1 MDLAILK
8 GVAAYLGAGIAIGMV
23 GLGAALG
30 IGMLAGKGLEGMA
43 RQPEA
48 ANNIRT
54 TMIIAIAF
62 VEAIALYALVVSF
75 MLIGK

>member
-1 MDLAILK
+1 MLT
-8 GVAAYLGAGIAIGMV
+8 YLSAGIAIGLA

-30 IGMLAGKGLEGMA
+30 IGFIGSKSVESVA

-48 ANNIRT
+48 TPNIRI

-62 VEAIALYALVVSF
+62 VESIALYALVVAF
-75 MLIGK
+75 MLLAK

>member
-1 MDLAILK
+1 MLGYISAGLAIGL
-8 GVAAYLGAGIAIGMV
+8 A

-30 IGMLAGKGLEGMA
+30 IGMIGSKSVESMA

-48 ANNIRT
+48 APNIRV

-62 VEAIALYALVVSF
+62 VESIALYALVISF
-75 MLIGK
+75 MLLAK

>member
-1 MDLAILK
+1 M
-8 GVAAYLGAGIAIGMV
+8 LGYIAAGIAIGLA

-30 IGMLAGKGLEGMA
+30 IGMIGAKSVESMA

-48 ANNIRT
+48 TPNIRV

-62 VEAIALYALVVSF
+62 VESIALYALVVAF
-75 MLIGK
+75 MLLAK